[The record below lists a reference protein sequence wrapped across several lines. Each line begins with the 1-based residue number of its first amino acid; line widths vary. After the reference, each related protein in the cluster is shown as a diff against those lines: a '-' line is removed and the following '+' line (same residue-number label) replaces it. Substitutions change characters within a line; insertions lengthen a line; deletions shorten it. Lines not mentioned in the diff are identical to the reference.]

1 MGCFYV
7 KRYKKSKKNLVVS
20 NKSINFAADLRNIS
34 LTIKKLQSMIKS
46 IDKSLSVTN
55 RSLSL
60 SIYFGELNKRSIKKN
75 KMNEL
80 YVKYYETKSEK
91 YKNEIICANAKFVVS
106 LAKQYQHMG
115 LDLDDLISDG
125 NIGLIK
131 AVELYDPTK
140 DNTFLSFAI
149 HYIRKY
155 INIALNEKSRVVRLP
170 FNRICEGDS
179 LSSSSLDASV
189 GGDDDDHK
197 TFGDMLSGDM
207 NANDYDN
214 KDYNEK
220 AIKHIFSLLTDRE
233 KYIISK
239 LYGIGCRQC
248 TKCEIAIDL
257 RISEE
262 RVRQLSLSI
271 IEKIRKAY

>member
-1 MGCFYV
+1 
-7 KRYKKSKKNLVVS
+7 
-20 NKSINFAADLRNIS
+20 
-34 LTIKKLQSMIKS
+34 MIKS
-46 IDKSLSVTN
+46 IDSSISVTN
-55 RSLSL
+55 RSLSMSL
-60 SIYFGELNKRSIKKN
+60 YFSDLNACSIKKE
-75 KMNEL
+75 KLNEL
-80 YVKYYETKSEK
+80 YKMYFETKSEK
-91 YKNEIICANAKFVVS
+91 YAKFVVS

-115 LDLDDLISDG
+115 LSLDDLISEG

-131 AVELYDPTK
+131 AVELYDPK
-140 DNTFLSFAI
+140 QGNTFLSFAI

-179 LSSSSLDASV
+179 LSASSLDASV
-189 GGDDDDHK
+189 SDDDDNK

-207 NANDYDN
+207 DANDYDT

-248 TKCEIAIDL
+248 TKLEIAIDL

-271 IEKIRKAY
+271 IEKIRQAY

>member
-1 MGCFYV
+1 
-7 KRYKKSKKNLVVS
+7 
-20 NKSINFAADLRNIS
+20 
-34 LTIKKLQSMIKS
+34 
-46 IDKSLSVTN
+46 
-55 RSLSL
+55 
-60 SIYFGELNKRSIKKN
+60 
-75 KMNEL
+75 
-80 YVKYYETKSEK
+80 
-91 YKNEIICANAKFVVS
+91 
-106 LAKQYQHMG
+106 MG
-115 LDLDDLISDG
+115 LSLDDLIMEG

-131 AVELYDPTK
+131 AVELFDPAK
-140 DNTFLSFAI
+140 GYTFISFAV

-189 GGDDDDHK
+189 SDDDDHK
-197 TFGDMLSGDM
+197 TFADMLSGDM
-207 NANDYDN
+207 NANGYDTE
-214 KDYNEK
+214 DYNEK

-248 TKCEIAIDL
+248 TKLEIAIKL

-271 IEKIRKAY
+271 IEKIRQAY

>member
-1 MGCFYV
+1 
-7 KRYKKSKKNLVVS
+7 
-20 NKSINFAADLRNIS
+20 
-34 LTIKKLQSMIKS
+34 MIKS
-46 IDKSLSVTN
+46 IDSSVSVTN
-55 RSLSL
+55 RSLSMSL
-60 SIYFGELNKRSIKKN
+60 YFSDLNACSIKKE
-75 KMNEL
+75 KLNEL
-80 YVKYYETKSEK
+80 YVKYYETKNEQ
-91 YKNEIICANAKFVVS
+91 YKNDIVCANANFVVS

-115 LDLDDLISDG
+115 LDLDDLIMEG

-131 AVELYDPTK
+131 AVELFDPTK
-140 DNTFLSFAI
+140 GYTFLSFAV

-170 FNRICEGDS
+170 FNRICDGDS

-189 GGDDDDHK
+189 SDDDDHK
-197 TFGDMLSGDM
+197 TFADMLSGDM
-207 NANDYDN
+207 DANDYDT

-233 KYIISK
+233 RYIISK

-248 TKCEIAIDL
+248 TKLEIAINL

-262 RVRQLSLSI
+262 RVRQLTLSI

>member
-1 MGCFYV
+1 
-7 KRYKKSKKNLVVS
+7 
-20 NKSINFAADLRNIS
+20 
-34 LTIKKLQSMIKS
+34 MIKS
-46 IDKSLSVTN
+46 IDSSTSVTN
-55 RSLSL
+55 RSLSMSL
-60 SIYFGELNKRSIKKN
+60 YFSDLNACSIKKE
-75 KMNEL
+75 KLNEL
-80 YVKYYETKSEK
+80 YVKYYETKNEQ
-91 YKNEIICANAKFVVS
+91 YKNDIVCANANFVVS

-115 LDLDDLISDG
+115 LDLDDLIMEG

-131 AVELYDPTK
+131 AVELFDPTK
-140 DNTFLSFAI
+140 GYTFLSFAV

-170 FNRICEGDS
+170 FNRICDGDS

-189 GGDDDDHK
+189 SDDDDHK
-197 TFGDMLSGDM
+197 TFADMLSGDM
-207 NANDYDN
+207 DANDYDT

-233 KYIISK
+233 IYIISK
-239 LYGIGCRQC
+239 LYGIGCRRC
-248 TKCEIAIDL
+248 PKLEIAINL

-262 RVRQLSLSI
+262 RVRQLTLSI

>member
-1 MGCFYV
+1 
-7 KRYKKSKKNLVVS
+7 
-20 NKSINFAADLRNIS
+20 
-34 LTIKKLQSMIKS
+34 MIKS
-46 IDKSLSVTN
+46 IDSSISVTN
-55 RSLSL
+55 RSVSMSL
-60 SIYFGELNKRSIKKN
+60 YFSDLNACSIKKE
-75 KMNEL
+75 KLNEL
-80 YVKYYETKSEK
+80 YVKYYETKNEQ
-91 YKNEIICANAKFVVS
+91 YKNAIICANAKFVVS

-115 LDLDDLISDG
+115 LSLDDLISEG

-131 AVELYDPTK
+131 AVELYDPK
-140 DNTFLSFAI
+140 QGNTFLSFAI

-179 LSSSSLDASV
+179 LSASSLDANV
-189 GGDDDDHK
+189 GGDDDDNNK
-197 TFGDMLSGDM
+197 TYGDMLSGDM
-207 NANDYDN
+207 DANDYDT

-248 TKCEIAIDL
+248 TKLEIAINL

-262 RVRQLSLSI
+262 RVRQLSISI

>member
-1 MGCFYV
+1 
-7 KRYKKSKKNLVVS
+7 
-20 NKSINFAADLRNIS
+20 
-34 LTIKKLQSMIKS
+34 MIKS
-46 IDKSLSVTN
+46 IDSSVSVTN
-55 RSLSL
+55 RSLSMSL
-60 SIYFGELNKRSIKKN
+60 YFSDLNACSIKKE
-75 KMNEL
+75 KLNEL
-80 YVKYYETKSEK
+80 YVKYYETKNEQ
-91 YKNEIICANAKFVVS
+91 YKNDIVCANANFVVS

-115 LDLDDLISDG
+115 LDLDDLIMEG

-131 AVELYDPTK
+131 AVELFDPTK
-140 DNTFLSFAI
+140 GYTFLSFAV

-170 FNRICEGDS
+170 FNRICDGDS

-189 GGDDDDHK
+189 SDDDDHK
-197 TFGDMLSGDM
+197 TFADMLSGDM
-207 NANDYDN
+207 DANDYDT
-214 KDYNEK
+214 KDYNDK

-233 KYIISK
+233 IYIISK

-248 TKCEIAIDL
+248 TKLEIAINL

-262 RVRQLSLSI
+262 RVRQLTLSI

>member
-1 MGCFYV
+1 
-7 KRYKKSKKNLVVS
+7 
-20 NKSINFAADLRNIS
+20 
-34 LTIKKLQSMIKS
+34 MIKS
-46 IDKSLSVTN
+46 IDSSISVTN
-55 RSLSL
+55 RSLCMSL
-60 SIYFGELNKRSIKKN
+60 YFSDLNTCSIKKE
-75 KMNEL
+75 KLNEL
-80 YVKYYETKSEK
+80 YVKYYETKNEQ
-91 YKNEIICANAKFVVS
+91 YKNAIIYANAKFVVS

-115 LDLDDLISDG
+115 LSLDDLISEG

-131 AVELYDPTK
+131 AVELYDPK
-140 DNTFLSFAI
+140 QGNTFLSFAI

-179 LSSSSLDASV
+179 LSASSLDASV
-189 GGDDDDHK
+189 GSDDDDNK

-207 NANDYDN
+207 DANDYDT
-214 KDYNEK
+214 KDYNDK
-220 AIKHIFSLLTDRE
+220 AIKHIFALLTDRE

-248 TKCEIAIDL
+248 TKLEIAINL

-271 IEKIRKAY
+271 IEKIRQAY

>member
-1 MGCFYV
+1 M
-7 KRYKKSKKNLVVS
+7 VVS
-20 NKSINFAADLRNIS
+20 NKSINFASDLRNIS

-115 LDLDDLISDG
+115 LDLDDLISEG

>member
-1 MGCFYV
+1 ML
-7 KRYKKSKKNLVVS
+7 RDIKKSKKNLVVS
-20 NKSINFAADLRNIS
+20 NKSINFASDLRNIS

-46 IDKSLSVTN
+46 IDKSLSVTK

-60 SIYFGELNKRSIKKN
+60 SLYFSDLNKRSIKKE
-75 KMNEL
+75 KLNEL
-80 YVKYYETKSEK
+80 HEMYFETKNEK
-91 YKNEIICANAKFVVS
+91 YKNAIVCANAKFVVS

-115 LDLDDLISDG
+115 LDLDDLISEG

-140 DNTFLSFAI
+140 GYTFLSFAI
-149 HYIRKY
+149 HFVRKY

-170 FNRICEGDS
+170 FNRICDGDS
-179 LSSSSLDASV
+179 LSASSLDANV
-189 GGDDDDHK
+189 GGDDDDNKK

-207 NANDYDN
+207 DANDYDTQ
-214 KDYNEK
+214 DYNEK

>member
-1 MGCFYV
+1 
-7 KRYKKSKKNLVVS
+7 
-20 NKSINFAADLRNIS
+20 
-34 LTIKKLQSMIKS
+34 MIKS
-46 IDKSLSVTN
+46 IDSSTSVTN

-60 SIYFGELNKRSIKKN
+60 SLYFSDLNTCSIQKDKLNKLY
-75 KMNEL
+75 KM
-80 YVKYYETKSEK
+80 YFETKSEK
-91 YKNEIICANAKFVVS
+91 YKSAIVCANAKFVVS

-115 LDLDDLISDG
+115 LSLDDLIMEG

-131 AVELYDPTK
+131 AVELYDPATG
-140 DNTFLSFAI
+140 NTFLSFAV

-189 GGDDDDHK
+189 SDDDDHK
-197 TFGDMLSGDM
+197 TFADMLSGDM
-207 NANDYDN
+207 NANGYDTT
-214 KDYNEK
+214 DYNEK

-233 KYIISK
+233 KYIISS
-239 LYGIGCRQC
+239 LYGIGC
-248 TKCEIAIDL
+248 TKRSNYEVAINL

-271 IEKIRKAY
+271 IEKIRQAY

>member
-1 MGCFYV
+1 
-7 KRYKKSKKNLVVS
+7 
-20 NKSINFAADLRNIS
+20 
-34 LTIKKLQSMIKS
+34 MIKS
-46 IDKSLSVTN
+46 IDSSVSVTN
-55 RSLSL
+55 RSLSMSL
-60 SIYFGELNKRSIKKN
+60 YFGDLNARSIKKE
-75 KMNEL
+75 KLNEL
-80 YVKYYETKSEK
+80 YEKYFETKSEK
-91 YKNEIICANAKFVVS
+91 YKNAIVCANAKFVVS

-115 LDLDDLISDG
+115 LDLDDLIMEG

-131 AVELYDPTK
+131 AVELFDPTK
-140 DNTFLSFAI
+140 GYTFISFAV

-189 GGDDDDHK
+189 SDDDDHK
-197 TFGDMLSGDM
+197 TFADMLSGDM
-207 NANDYDN
+207 NANGYDTE
-214 KDYNEK
+214 DYNEK

-248 TKCEIAIDL
+248 TKLEIAIKL

-271 IEKIRKAY
+271 IEKIKQAY

>member
-1 MGCFYV
+1 
-7 KRYKKSKKNLVVS
+7 
-20 NKSINFAADLRNIS
+20 
-34 LTIKKLQSMIKS
+34 MIKS
-46 IDKSLSVTN
+46 IDSSVSVTN

-60 SIYFGELNKRSIKKN
+60 SLYFGDLNARSIKKE
-75 KMNEL
+75 KLNEL
-80 YVKYYETKSEK
+80 YGKYFETKSEK
-91 YKNEIICANAKFVVS
+91 YKNAIVCANAKFVVS

-115 LDLDDLISDG
+115 LSLDDLIMEG

-131 AVELYDPTK
+131 AVELFDPTK
-140 DNTFLSFAI
+140 GYTFISFAV

-189 GGDDDDHK
+189 GGEDDGNT

-207 NANDYDN
+207 NANGYDTE
-214 KDYNEK
+214 DYNEK

-248 TKCEIAIDL
+248 SKLEIAINL

-271 IEKIRKAY
+271 IEKIRQAY

>member
-1 MGCFYV
+1 
-7 KRYKKSKKNLVVS
+7 
-20 NKSINFAADLRNIS
+20 
-34 LTIKKLQSMIKS
+34 MIKS
-46 IDKSLSVTN
+46 IDSSVSVTN

-60 SIYFGELNKRSIKKN
+60 SLYFGDLNARSIKKE
-75 KMNEL
+75 KLNEL
-80 YVKYYETKSEK
+80 YGKYFETKSEK
-91 YKNEIICANAKFVVS
+91 YKNAIVCANAKFVVS

-115 LDLDDLISDG
+115 LDLDDLIMEG

-131 AVELYDPTK
+131 AVELFDPAK
-140 DNTFLSFAI
+140 GYTFISFAV

-189 GGDDDDHK
+189 SDDDDHK
-197 TFGDMLSGDM
+197 TFGEMLSGDM
-207 NANDYDN
+207 NANGYDTE
-214 KDYNEK
+214 DYNEK

-248 TKCEIAIDL
+248 TKLEIAIKL

>member
-1 MGCFYV
+1 
-7 KRYKKSKKNLVVS
+7 
-20 NKSINFAADLRNIS
+20 
-34 LTIKKLQSMIKS
+34 MIKS
-46 IDKSLSVTN
+46 IDSSVSVTN

-60 SIYFGELNKRSIKKN
+60 SLYFGDLNALSIKKE
-75 KMNEL
+75 KLNEL
-80 YVKYYETKSEK
+80 YVKYYETKNEQ
-91 YKNEIICANAKFVVS
+91 YKNAIVCANAKFVVS

-115 LDLDDLISDG
+115 LSLDDLIMEG

-131 AVELYDPTK
+131 AVELFDPAK
-140 DNTFLSFAI
+140 GYTFISFAV

-170 FNRICEGDS
+170 FNRICDGDS

-189 GGDDDDHK
+189 SDDDDNK

-207 NANDYDN
+207 NANDYDT

-248 TKCEIAIDL
+248 TKMEIAIDL

>member
-1 MGCFYV
+1 
-7 KRYKKSKKNLVVS
+7 
-20 NKSINFAADLRNIS
+20 
-34 LTIKKLQSMIKS
+34 MIKS
-46 IDKSLSVTN
+46 IDNSVSVTN
-55 RSLSL
+55 RSLSMSL
-60 SIYFGELNKRSIKKN
+60 YFSDLNACSIKKE
-75 KMNEL
+75 KLNEL
-80 YVKYYETKSEK
+80 YKMFFETKNEK
-91 YKNEIICANAKFVVS
+91 YKNDIVCANANFVVS

-115 LDLDDLISDG
+115 LDLDDLIMEG

-131 AVELYDPTK
+131 AVELFDPTK
-140 DNTFLSFAI
+140 GYTFLSFAV

-170 FNRICEGDS
+170 FNRICDSDS

-189 GGDDDDHK
+189 SDDDDHK
-197 TFGDMLSGDM
+197 TFADMLSGDM
-207 NANDYDN
+207 DANDYDT

-233 KYIISK
+233 RYIISK

-248 TKCEIAIDL
+248 TKLEIAIKL

-271 IEKIRKAY
+271 IEKIKQAY